1 MRSATSWTMT
11 IACRRGMDLPVL
23 DTDPWYGL
31 FHFRFEVV
39 SIQVK
44 LILIPIPYSYSIAY
58 MYCILSVVSSYGR
71 THREHYHNTL
81 PTCTIMQSDHATND
95 SVYRLYTQYAECT
108 DKTREL
114 GTSAAARKRKVKE
127 PFYGR

>member
-58 MYCILSVVSSYGR
+58 MYCILSVVS
-71 THREHYHNTL
+71 
-81 PTCTIMQSDHATND
+81 
-95 SVYRLYTQYAECT
+95 
-108 DKTREL
+108 
-114 GTSAAARKRKVKE
+114 
-127 PFYGR
+127 FYGRGHTANTTITHCQPVQSCNPIMQLTTQSTVYTHSTRSVQTKLANSGRVPLPESVK